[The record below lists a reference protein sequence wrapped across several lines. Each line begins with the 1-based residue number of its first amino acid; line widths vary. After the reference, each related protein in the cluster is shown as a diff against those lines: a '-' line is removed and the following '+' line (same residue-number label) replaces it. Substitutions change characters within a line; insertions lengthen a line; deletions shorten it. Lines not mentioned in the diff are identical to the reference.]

1 MNFLNMKYIY
11 TPIDDTF
18 MSTVDLSKRFNI
30 EIIFDTKKEEINT
43 YIDSNKIE
51 RSILNLLYSI
61 IKFTSDVSRI
71 YLSINVNNNEVI
83 IKVQLYLYIVND
95 LTELQHGTIS
105 VERQYGERT
114 TFTITLPII
123 LSIKDNTEFTA
134 SNDDLSRLV
143 II

>member
-61 IKFTSDVSRI
+61 IKFTSDVGRI

-83 IKVQLYLYIVND
+83 IKVQLYLYIVNG
-95 LTELQHGTIS
+95 LIKLQHGTIS